1 MTESVLVAEITGMGT
16 VLVALLSLIGVIF
29 SARANGNAKRANVNA
44 AAARVQVENSHTTN
58 LREEGDERHQENT
71 VKLDSNGEKLDHVLE
86 ELGSVRRSIRRLW
99 ERSDLHGDQI
109 HDLEITHPS
118 RFAPGA
124 AGRHR
129 EAPPP

>member
-1 MTESVLVAEITGMGT
+1 MTESVIVAEVSAGAT
-16 VLVALLSLIGVIF
+16 VLVALLSLVGVIF

-58 LREEGDERHQENT
+58 LREEGDERHQENAQ
-71 VKLDSNGEKLDHVLE
+71 KLDRNSRQLDTLLE
-86 ELGSVRRSIRRLW
+86 EVGSIRKSVRRLW

-129 EAPPP
+129 EAAP